1 MKMIGVKTKLKIRIF
16 TDGACSEN
24 PGPGGWASIFNSC
37 EKCTTYSGYEKYTTN
52 NRMEL
57 KAVVESLKQALNL
70 KDTID
75 VEDVEFELYS
85 DSAYVVNAIN
95 NKWIEKWKLNDW
107 KTTKLDDVKNKD
119 LWEEFCFNRNKARSL
134 GIYIKFIKIKGH
146 SGNSFN
152 EMVDK
157 LAKEGVIKAKEEVA
171 KSGGFDNEENW

>member
-1 MKMIGVKTKLKIRIF
+1 MKIRIF

-24 PGPGGWASIFNSC
+24 PGPGGWGAVFNTDN
-37 EKCTTYSGYEKYTTN
+37 KCMTISGYELETTN

-57 KAVVESLKQALNL
+57 KAVIEALKKVLSISKN
-70 KDTID
+70 T
-75 VEDVEFELYS
+75 EYELYS

-95 NKWIEKWKLNDW
+95 NGWISKWQLNGW

-119 LWEEFCFNRNKARSL
+119 LWEEFRFNRNKAHSL

-157 LAKEGVIKAKEEVA
+157 LAKAEVLKAKEEIA
-171 KSGGFDNEENW
+171 KSGGSDNEKDW